1 MTDTDERFMREALRE
16 ARAAGAEEEVPIG
29 AVVAGPK
36 AADILQP
43 GNHGTTFGGNPLA
56 MRAARETLRIVAE
69 DGLLE
74 GAQRVGEVL
83 KGALAQALAGE
94 AGVKEIRGQGLMLG
108 IELARPCGV
117 LALRAL
123 EAGLLISV
131 TSGNVVR
138 LLPPLIMREDE
149 AREVVQILA
158 PLIINFLHEAE

>member
-1 MTDTDERFMREALRE
+1 MPTKMPLAKGL
-16 ARAAGAEEEVPIG
+16 ASGVPVG
-29 AVVAGPK
+29 AVVAGEK

-56 MRAARETLRIVAE
+56 MRAARETLRIVEE
-69 DGLLE
+69 DGLL
-74 GAQRVGEVL
+74 ANAARVGEVL

-108 IELARPCGV
+108 IELDRPCGA

-123 EAGLLISV
+123 QAGLLISV
-131 TSGNVVR
+131 TAGNVVR

-149 AREVVQILA
+149 AREAVQILA